1 MSFWPGQTTLFV
13 IHGCIMR
20 VSVGRGFT
28 VYRSFLLTILP
39 EYRTWPQIPFSVSAR
54 ISFRYY
60 FCHGG
65 FAFGCWIFCQTGNV
79 SSCHQTAGQS
89 GA

>member
-39 EYRTWPQIPFSVSAR
+39 EYRAWPQIPFSVSAR
-54 ISFRYY
+54 ISLILFL
-60 FCHGG
+60 CTG
-65 FAFGCWIFCQTGNV
+65 FDAFSQNGLFL
-79 SSCHQTAGQS
+79 
-89 GA
+89 